1 MEPIQSVGAVQ
12 ETGERFSDT
21 LDVPG
26 ELAGRVIGPGGA
38 TLKALEAA
46 TGARVLVDKPG
57 SKREAVRVHVF
68 APSEESLE
76 RARRQLQALVGGNI
90 QARATARRRF
100 HTQRCLMMVAP
111 AHTHQLPLSGANGS
125 QPGAHRGPRCAWHGQ
140 VAVLRWYRRY
150 YSFATQRMPS

>member
-1 MEPIQSVGAVQ
+1 MVENPSVRVRVVPILLVGAAQ
-12 ETGERFSDT
+12 ELGERFSDT

-46 TGARVLVDKPG
+46 TGARVVLDKPG

-76 RARRQLQALVGGNI
+76 RARRQLQVLVGGNI
-90 QARATARRRF
+90 QARATVRARF
-100 HTQRCLMMVAP
+100 F
-111 AHTHQLPLSGANGS
+111 THSSA
-125 QPGAHRGPRCAWHGQ
+125 
-140 VAVLRWYRRY
+140 
-150 YSFATQRMPS
+150 